1 VITKEAVMMKEH
13 STIGLIVRLGQ
24 ALLACAVLAA
34 LSVSSVAAAATY
46 KLRLATTNTD
56 QMSQGITYM
65 KLAEMV
71 KKKSNGELIIDNY
84 LGSSLFNEPANI
96 EAIKSGSVEMGDA
109 TNANWGKFL
118 DAFLFMD
125 LPYVVNGMAGLRK
138 LINGPIG
145 REIEQKFEAQGFK
158 ILMFNDNGGF
168 RSIYN
173 NVRSVHVPSDLK
185 GLKIRT
191 TGTPVD
197 LAIFK
202 TSGANPIAFAWAEVY
217 TGLSQKVIDGLMTTH
232 NQMVGQGFVD
242 VIKFSTEAQVVPNM
256 EILVI
261 STKVFNGLP
270 PNLQKI
276 LTESAKELESYQH
289 DLDAKLVQDAVKVSK
304 EKGVQFYTPTAA
316 DMKEWQEMGRKVWPQ
331 FAEKVPKEYIDR
343 ILKAQQ

>member
-1 VITKEAVMMKEH
+1 MKAAGIAQRFEF
-13 STIGLIVRLGQ
+13 SGVLSLVLIA
-24 ALLACAVLAA
+24 ALLSLSSAVEAK
-34 LSVSSVAAAATY
+34 TY

-56 QMSQGITYM
+56 QMSQGITYL
-65 KLAEMV
+65 KLAETV
-71 KKKSNGELIIDNY
+71 KAKSNGDLIIDNY

-96 EAIKSGSVEMGDA
+96 EGIKSGSVEMGDA

-125 LPYVVNGMAGLRK
+125 LPYVVNGMEGLQK
-138 LINGPIG
+138 LVNGPIG
-145 REIEQKFEAQGFK
+145 KEIEEKFEQQGFK

-173 NVRSVHVPSDLK
+173 NVRPVRVPNDLK

-202 TSGANPIAFAWAEVY
+202 AGGANPIAFAWAEVY

-242 VIKFSTEAQVVPNM
+242 VIKYSTEAEVVPNM
-256 EILVI
+256 EVLVI
-261 STKVFNGLP
+261 SRNTFDNLP
-270 PNLQKI
+270 PNLQRI
-276 LTESAKELESYQH
+276 LIDSAKELEPFQRQ
-289 DLDAKLVQDAVKVSK
+289 LDAKLVEDAIKVSK
-304 EKGVQFYTPTAA
+304 EKGVQFYYPTQPE
-316 DMKEWQEMGRKVWPQ
+316 MQEWRNMAKQVWPQ
-331 FAEKVPKEYIDR
+331 FADKVPQQYIDR
-343 ILKAQQ
+343 MMKAQE

>member
-1 VITKEAVMMKEH
+1 MNACVMKCHFPFRGVLAVVLMA
-13 STIGLIVRLGQ
+13 S
-24 ALLACAVLAA
+24 LLALSAVAEAA
-34 LSVSSVAAAATY
+34 KTY

-56 QMSQGITYM
+56 QMSQGITFM
-65 KLAEMV
+65 KLADMV
-71 KKKSNGELIIDNY
+71 KTRSKGELIIDNY

-125 LPYVVNGMAGLRK
+125 LPYVVNGMGGLRK
-138 LINGPIG
+138 LVNGPIG
-145 REIEQKFEAQGFK
+145 REIEQKFEQQGFK

-173 NVRSVHVPSDLK
+173 NVRPVHVPNDLK

-202 TSGANPIAFAWAEVY
+202 TSNANPIAFAWAEVY

-242 VIKFSTEAQVVPNM
+242 VIKYSTEAEVVPNM

-261 STKVFNGLP
+261 SKKVFDALP
-270 PNLQKI
+270 PNLRKI
-276 LTESAKELESYQH
+276 LVDSAKELEPFQH
-289 DLDAKLVQDAVKVSK
+289 QLDAKLVEDAVKISK
-304 EKGVQFYTPTAA
+304 QKGVQFYYPTAA
-316 DMKEWQEMGRKVWPQ
+316 EMQEWRSMGKRVWPQ
-331 FAEKVPKEYIDR
+331 FADKVPQQYIDR
-343 ILKAQQ
+343 VLKAQE

>member
-1 VITKEAVMMKEH
+1 MEDMVMQMKALFGNM
-13 STIGLIVRLGQ
+13 TGRLLVFTVFATGVTSASLTQ
-24 ALLACAVLAA
+24 
-34 LSVSSVAAAATY
+34 AATY

-125 LPYVVNGMAGLRK
+125 LPYAVNGMDGLRK
-138 LINGPIG
+138 LVNGPIG
-145 REIEQKFEAQGFK
+145 REIEQKFEQQGFK

-173 NVRSVHVPSDLK
+173 NVRPVHVPNDLK

-256 EILVI
+256 EILVV
-261 STKVFNGLP
+261 SKKAFDNLP

-276 LTESAKELESYQH
+276 LTESAKELESFQH
-289 DLDAKLVQDAVKVSK
+289 ELDAKLVEEAVKVSK
-304 EKGVQFYTPTAA
+304 QKGVQFYHPTAA
-316 DMKEWQEMGRKVWPQ
+316 DMAEWRKMGKQVWPQ
-331 FAEKVPKEYIDR
+331 FSDKVPPQYIDR
-343 ILKAQQ
+343 VLKAQE

>member
-1 VITKEAVMMKEH
+1 MQMKALPGKV
-13 STIGLIVRLGQ
+13 TRRLLVCT
-24 ALLACAVLAA
+24 LLATALASTNPA
-34 LSVSSVAAAATY
+34 QAATY

-71 KKKSNGELIIDNY
+71 KQKSNGELIIDNY

-125 LPYVVNGMAGLRK
+125 LPYAVNGIEGLRK
-138 LINGPIG
+138 LVNGPVG
-145 REIEQKFEAQGFK
+145 KEIEQKFEQAGFK

-173 NVRSVHVPSDLK
+173 NVRPVHVPNDLK

-256 EILVI
+256 EVLVV
-261 STKVFNGLP
+261 SKKAFDNLP

-276 LTESAKELESYQH
+276 LTESAKQLESFQH
-289 DLDAKLVQDAVKVSK
+289 ELDAKLVDEAVKVSK
-304 EKGVQFYTPTAA
+304 QKGVQFYYPTAA
-316 DMKEWQEMGRKVWPQ
+316 DMTEWRKMGKQVWPQ
-331 FAEKVPKEYIDR
+331 FSDKVPPQYIDR
-343 ILKAQQ
+343 VLKAQE

>member
-1 VITKEAVMMKEH
+1 MEESHMKAPGKNWRFEFRSVLAVVFMA
-13 STIGLIVRLGQ
+13 S
-24 ALLACAVLAA
+24 LLAPSPVEAK
-34 LSVSSVAAAATY
+34 TY

-71 KKKSNGELIIDNY
+71 KTKSNGELIIDNY

-96 EAIKSGSVEMGDA
+96 EAIKSGSVDMGDA

-118 DAFLFMD
+118 EAFLFMD
-125 LPYVVNGMAGLRK
+125 LPYVVNGMEGLRK
-138 LINGPIG
+138 LVNGAIG
-145 REIEQKFEAQGFK
+145 REIEQKFEQQGFK

-173 NVRSVHVPSDLK
+173 NVRPVRVPNDLK

-202 TSGANPIAFAWAEVY
+202 ACSANPVAFAWAEVY

-242 VIKFSTEAQVVPNM
+242 VIKYSTEAQVVPNM
-256 EILVI
+256 EVLVM
-261 STKVFNGLP
+261 SKKAFDNLP

-276 LTESAKELESYQH
+276 LVDSAKELEPFQH
-289 DLDAKLVQDAVKVSK
+289 QIDAKLVEDAIKVSK
-304 EKGVQFYTPTAA
+304 QKVVQFYYPTPAE
-316 DMKEWQEMGRKVWPQ
+316 MQEWLSMAKQVWPQ
-331 FAEKVPKEYIDR
+331 FADKVPQQYIDR
-343 ILKAQQ
+343 VMKAQE